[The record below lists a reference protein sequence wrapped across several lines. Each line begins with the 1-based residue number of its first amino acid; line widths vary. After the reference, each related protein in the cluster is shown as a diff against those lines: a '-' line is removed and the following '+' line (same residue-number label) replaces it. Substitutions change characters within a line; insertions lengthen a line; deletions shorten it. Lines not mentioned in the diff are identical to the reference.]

1 MMATMHLYLF
11 YGARAKQHIDKPK
24 QEPSLWRGSRT
35 LIQHKK
41 RNTHNTGGCN
51 QHSRF
56 LFSNGSIER
65 RANSNGSAK
74 KRGDVRL
81 MGERGEA
88 GGVQYVL
95 LGGEK

>member
-1 MMATMHLYLF
+1 MSNDGNDASLF
-11 YGARAKQHIDKPK
+11 YSAQAKQHTNASKHK
-24 QEPSLWRGSRT
+24 ASLWRGSRT

-41 RNTHNTGGCN
+41 RNTHNN
-51 QHSRF
+51 QRSRF